1 MTRPACPICGG
12 DAFSDFNGR
21 RGVQCDRCGSL
32 ERGRYQWLV
41 FHKRITLR
49 PGAVIGHFAP
59 ERFFMD
65 HFAERKDVV
74 YRAFDKYPEHYRH
87 DRVEVRELDLCTDI
101 QSLPSAAFDLLLHNH
116 VLEHLP
122 CAVEPVLLH
131 MKRLLK
137 PGGVMLFSV
146 PIDGEFS
153 SEGIDPPRTDEERS
167 MRQRQGDHL
176 RIFGKRDFPGTLARI
191 LGSDCLVRQQDLFTE
206 DDLRAANIPLV
217 RKGEPTGK
225 SAFLYTKQ

>member
-1 MTRPACPICGG
+1 
-12 DAFSDFNGR
+12 
-21 RGVQCDRCGSL
+21 VQCVGCGSL

-41 FHKRITLR
+41 LQKRVVL
-49 PGAVIGHFAP
+49 PAGAVIGHFAP

-65 HFAERKDVV
+65 HFAGRRDVT
-74 YRAFDKYPEHYRH
+74 YLAFDKHPRHYRH
-87 DRVEVRELDLCTDI
+87 AEIEVRELDLCTDMET
-101 QSLPSAAFDLLLHNH
+101 LPSASFDLLLHSH

-122 CAVEPVLLH
+122 CEVAPVLRH

-137 PGGVMLFSV
+137 TGGVMLFSV

-153 SEGIDPPRTDEERS
+153 SEGVDPPKSAEELS

-176 RIFGKRDFPGTLARI
+176 RIFGRRDFPEKLAGI
-191 LGSDCLVRQQDLFTE
+191 LESDCLVRQKDVFTE
-206 DDLRAANIPLV
+206 DELMAAHVPIA

-225 SAFLYTKQ
+225 SVFLYRKE